1 MWQHVAYRLATGG
14 PKRGN
19 FSETGK
25 KLMHAVVMDS
35 LEEYLSG
42 TLSPA
47 SLRDIEAHLNTCEM
61 CRHEVD
67 GMQEVSRWFD
77 ALKTEE
83 ELAPPA
89 GFYARVMREV
99 GNRQAVPSF
108 AGFFALDFAFG
119 RRLVFASLLTL
130 AALGSFL
137 VTYEGEY
144 PTGLSPEAVMAQQD
158 APAYETARAQDAM
171 LATMTYEP

>member
-1 MWQHVAYRLATGG
+1 M
-14 PKRGN
+14 
-19 FSETGK
+19 E
-25 KLMHAVVMDS
+25 S

-42 TLSPA
+42 TLKPA
-47 SLRDIEAHLNTCEM
+47 VLREIEAHLSICEM
-61 CRHEVD
+61 CCQEVA
-67 GMQEVSRWFD
+67 GMQQVSQLFG

-83 ELAPPA
+83 ELAPAP

-99 GNRQAVPSF
+99 GHRQAVPSF

-137 VTYEGEY
+137 VSYESEY

-158 APAYETARAQDAM
+158 TPAYDSAPAQENM
-171 LATMTYEP
+171 LATMTTYEH